1 MTSIAHKVKNVFVLI
16 MPSSSKYRYGRRT
29 EKTVKTTTQTNVQP
43 SDTKNVVKVSL
54 MYSPSFT

>member
-29 EKTVKTTTQTNVQP
+29 EKTAKTTTQTNVQP
-43 SDTKNVVKVSL
+43 SDTKNAVKVSL